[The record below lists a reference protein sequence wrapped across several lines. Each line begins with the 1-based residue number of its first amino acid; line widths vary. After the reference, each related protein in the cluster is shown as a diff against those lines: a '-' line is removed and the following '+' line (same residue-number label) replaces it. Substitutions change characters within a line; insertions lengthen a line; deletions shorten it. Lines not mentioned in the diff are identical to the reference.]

1 MIHVQTSSIHVSIY
15 YRRMTYPSIENR
27 RRSKYDFPYV
37 QIRESLA
44 MMDASTWLWRLA
56 AGLHSNSDGSTCRES
71 REARMLIGVNFDS
84 ESGWIEK
91 RISEG
96 LKDWDLESSENRQYS
111 VNTDGRRLNFPEIHS
126 RYIVSER
133 IICGRSLK
141 LKSKRRST
149 ICRPEKNWTR
159 RSPDRFAKRLLKQ
172 SMPRQKESPSSEDA
186 VHKNSRREISSLLP
200 ENNSS

>member
-44 MMDASTWLWRLA
+44 MMDASTWLRRPA

-71 REARMLIGVNFDS
+71 HEARMLIGVNFDS

-96 LKDWDLESSENRQYS
+96 LKD
-111 VNTDGRRLNFPEIHS
+111 
-126 RYIVSER
+126 
-133 IICGRSLK
+133 
-141 LKSKRRST
+141 
-149 ICRPEKNWTR
+149 
-159 RSPDRFAKRLLKQ
+159 
-172 SMPRQKESPSSEDA
+172 
-186 VHKNSRREISSLLP
+186 
-200 ENNSS
+200 